1 MRRESQLEMIDTVVF
16 DVDGVLV
23 DTDSSYTEA
32 VLLTVQWL
40 LVHDAGIADDGPVV
54 SRADIRAFKI
64 AGGWNNDWD
73 LSTAMYRWLLAG
85 VRSRPAATTTM
96 LRQAAGSAAE
106 AAGLSLEEHGSRA
119 RTHAPRSW
127 EEIRGIFDEFYAGT
141 AVAVARHGMRPR
153 VHAARGLVETER
165 VLLRRALID
174 ELRALGVSRFGVV
187 TGRGRAEW
195 EAIAD
200 RVPLPPGTVVSTAE
214 HGQKPDPAP
223 LRRVVDAL
231 GSRSALTVGDT
242 MDDLHLVVNYTR
254 LAGAVP
260 CVPVVLCLPED
271 ESVYRAAGGSVFV
284 RSIDDLP
291 GAVRA
296 LA

>member
-1 MRRESQLEMIDTVVF
+1 MTIDTVVF

-23 DTDSSYTEA
+23 DTDASYTEA
-32 VLLTVQWL
+32 VLRTVHWL
-40 LVHDAGIADDGPVV
+40 LVHDAGIADDGPAV

-85 VRSRPAATTTM
+85 VRSGAAAKTTA
-96 LRQAAGSAAE
+96 LRRDAGSAAE
-106 AAGLSLEEHGSRA
+106 AARLSLEEHGSRA
-119 RTHAPRSW
+119 GTRAPRSW
-127 EEIRGIFDEFYAGT
+127 VEIRGVFDEFYAGT
-141 AVAVARHGMRPR
+141 EVAVARHGMRPR

-165 VLLRRALID
+165 VLLRPALID

-187 TGRGRAEW
+187 TGRARAEW
-195 EAIAD
+195 EAIAA
-200 RVPLPPGTVVSTAE
+200 RVPLPAGTIVSTAE
-214 HGQKPDPAP
+214 HGQKPDPEP

-242 MDDLHLVVNYTR
+242 MDDLLMVVNYQQ
-254 LAGAVP
+254 LGGAVP
-260 CVPVVLCLPED
+260 CVPVALCPPED

-284 RSIDDLP
+284 RSIEGLP
-291 GAVRA
+291 GVVRA
-296 LA
+296 FA